1 MDLEVCDMMYGICID
16 WLTLPARLFVK
27 KVACLV
33 QGTYQTL
40 LPWFKNDYEKVIEI
54 VRKPV
59 GASTAGAVGLAQ
71 RIALYLSYDKFRLV
85 SKGLKHMEA
94 DFGKSFLVEHHEEP
108 G

>member
-1 MDLEVCDMMYGICID
+1 MDLEVCDMMYVHWLID
-16 WLTLPARLFVK
+16 PSLHVCLLK

-40 LPWFKNDYEKVIEI
+40 LPWFKNDSEKVIEI

-94 DFGKSFLVEHHEEP
+94 DFGKSFLIKHYEEP